1 VKIIS
6 TTVLALTLLT
16 GSSCAPDWRDGDEH
30 FYVTHKGSSMP
41 VWVTGNWRSN
51 KIIVH
56 LHGGPGTTNAIYYQ
70 KSSYQRLADEFGIV
84 YYEQRA
90 SGSALGLD
98 RDHLTVDQFVE
109 DLDVIMT
116 VLEHRYPEAEF
127 LLTGHSWGGHL
138 GSAYLL
144 DPERQ
149 ARFVGWIEHDG
160 AHDASC
166 TSWIK
171 GRDFVLA
178 HAEEVLAGSPRRKT
192 RRYWEEAKRYY
203 ADVWKCDP
211 ITNENNQN
219 QIYEGKTNHL
229 HHSLYI
235 REAGGYDV
243 NPDKVLNTGET
254 LELLFESQ
262 FDLIGVTAHS
272 PLPVEGYYGV
282 DLTPRL
288 GEITI
293 PSMVLWGEHDIITH
307 FSNAV
312 PAYEA
317 LGAAPE
323 HKRLVLFPDS
333 GHNPWAEEPD
343 AFYAAV
349 SEFANEVFTSD

>member
-1 VKIIS
+1 MNKIMPS
-6 TTVLALTLLT
+6 SLLLASMLVA
-16 GSSCAPDWRDGDEH
+16 CAPDWREGDEH
-30 FYVTHKGSSMP
+30 FYVTHEGTSMP

-56 LHGGPGTTNAIYYQ
+56 VHGGPGTTNGIYYQ
-70 KSSYQRLADEFGIV
+70 KSSYQRLADEFGIA

-90 SGSALGLD
+90 SGSALGPHRGD
-98 RDHLTVDQFVE
+98 LTVDQFVE
-109 DLDVIMT
+109 DLDVVMT
-116 VLEHRYPEAEF
+116 VLEHKFPDAEF
-127 LLTGHSWGGHL
+127 ILMGHSWGGHL

-149 ARFVGWIEHDG
+149 SKVVGWIEQDG

-166 TSWIK
+166 ASWIK

-178 HAEEVLAGSPRRKT
+178 HADEVLAGSPRRKS
-192 RRYWEEAKRYY
+192 RRFWEGAKRYY
-203 ADVWKCDP
+203 ADVWECDP

-219 QIYEGKTNHL
+219 ATYKGISNHL
-229 HHSLYI
+229 HHSLYV
-235 REAGGYDV
+235 RAAGGYDV
-243 NPDKVLNTGET
+243 DPEKVMDNGDI

-262 FDLIGVTAHS
+262 FDLIAVTQHS

-293 PSMVLWGEHDIITH
+293 PALVLWGEHDIITH
-307 FSNAV
+307 YSSAQPGF
-312 PAYEA
+312 EA

-323 HKRLVLFPDS
+323 DKRLVMFPNS

-343 AFYAAV
+343 AFYEAV
-349 SEFANEVFTSD
+349 SSFANDVFTNQ